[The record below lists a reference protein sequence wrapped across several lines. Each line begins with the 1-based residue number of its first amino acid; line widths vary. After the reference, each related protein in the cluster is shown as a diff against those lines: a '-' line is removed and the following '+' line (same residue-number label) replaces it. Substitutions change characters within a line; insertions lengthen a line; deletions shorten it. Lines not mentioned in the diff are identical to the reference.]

1 MDNVVDEY
9 NEYSF
14 ILMPTDFWFLL
25 LQYLS
30 LLELY
35 HLSQV
40 CSKTFVV
47 TKEKRYKKY
56 IEISNKILHN
66 EIWCNVLTTNLNS
79 LLFEIFG
86 QVKIK
91 IFYFL
96 LILCYTINCM
106 KDELSV
112 FSIFSHLLLFK
123 MF

>member
-91 IFYFL
+91 IFYF
-96 LILCYTINCM
+96 
-106 KDELSV
+106 
-112 FSIFSHLLLFK
+112 
-123 MF
+123 